1 MTVVCKLTLL
11 SDDSD
16 LGSRRS
22 VNELSEVETADT
34 VNKTKVQTA
43 KLETR
48 KLELVKDSSLSNGEH
63 GGQLLELKERLD
75 AELVGGEEIGEDVDI
90 EVVLN
95 TEGLELDKVELV
107 NLEEVVEIN
116 LAESKLTVLA
126 TLLSVSV
133 FAVFVFTVFVFS
145 FAFAV
150 LSLAFL
156 SLTLLPFTVC
166 SFLVFTFLLLV
177 AVLAVLLSTA
187 IFQTGGSDRSSLIGE
202 GSALSTK
209 GRDKARAG
217 RNDCGGSGDKEGRE
231 LHLDRFAKK
240 LVVV

>member
-1 MTVVCKLTLL
+1 MIVVCKLTLL

-16 LGSRRS
+16 LWSRRS

-34 VNKTKVQTA
+34 VNETKVQTA
-43 KLETR
+43 KLKTR

-90 EVVLN
+90 EVVLD
-95 TEGLELDKVELV
+95 TEGLELDKVEFV

-126 TLLSVSV
+126 ALLSVSV
-133 FAVFVFTVFVFS
+133 FAVFVFP

-156 SLTLLPFTVC
+156 SLTLLPFAVC

-177 AVLAVLLSTA
+177 TVLAVLLSTA

-209 GRDKARAG
+209 GRDKAGAG

-231 LHLDRFAKK
+231 LHLDRFSKK
-240 LVVV
+240 LVVG